1 MFMQCGWKSKQKYR
15 LFKKRIIPW
24 LLWLILLTPLINIQ
38 ANPIVFFFLFS
49 RPPLSFSDSMYI
61 LLMWSVF
68 HGFPGWNRGWNT
80 HCGAGVKLGEG
91 KRERMRGPR
100 PRENLPFS
108 LAHLASPPVQACNA
122 GNTFSRL
129 NNLKHSGYFFNIATS
144 KLKALLRLRPLS
156 WSIFLG
162 YTSHP
167 SRFSANMQNLCKF
180 SLSDVFVSYYLLTK
194 LSQKLSVQY
203 LATV

>member
-1 MFMQCGWKSKQKYR
+1 M
-15 LFKKRIIPW
+15 
-24 LLWLILLTPLINIQ
+24 TTLINNIDTSNQ
-38 ANPIVFFFLFS
+38 HTSEPNRVLFLVFSPSFKFQRFNVHFANVISISWV
-49 RPPLSFSDSMYI
+49 
-61 LLMWSVF
+61 
-68 HGFPGWNRGWNT
+68 
-80 HCGAGVKLGEG
+80 
-91 KRERMRGPR
+91 PR
-100 PRENLPFS
+100 LE
-108 LAHLASPPVQACNA
+108 
-122 GNTFSRL
+122 SRL
-129 NNLKHSGYFFNIATS
+129 EHPLWSRRKTVRGKERANEGSSSERKSSLLPRAFGLTTRSRLQRRQHIFQIKQLKAFWLFFNIATS